1 VVSDSENVAVYRRF
15 IEEGV
20 GIGRLEVIDE
30 LLAAGIEVPTVA
42 PAFEPTAEGLRQMNL
57 AFRTGFPDLK
67 AEIDEV
73 FENGAWVAARLTWSG
88 TNTGDL
94 FGRPPTHRF
103 ARATEIEI
111 VRVEDGRIVEVR
123 QVADVAG
130 LMAQLEG

>member
-103 ARATEIEI
+103 ARTTEIEI

>member
-20 GIGRLEVIDE
+20 GVGRLDVIDE
-30 LLAAGIEVPTVA
+30 LLATGIEVPTVA

-57 AFRTGFPDLK
+57 AFRAGFPDLK

-88 TNTGDL
+88 TNTGEL

-103 ARATEIEI
+103 ARTTEIEI

-123 QVADVAG
+123 QVADVAA

>member
-1 VVSDSENVAVYRRF
+1 MSDSENVAVYRRF

-103 ARATEIEI
+103 ARTTEIEI